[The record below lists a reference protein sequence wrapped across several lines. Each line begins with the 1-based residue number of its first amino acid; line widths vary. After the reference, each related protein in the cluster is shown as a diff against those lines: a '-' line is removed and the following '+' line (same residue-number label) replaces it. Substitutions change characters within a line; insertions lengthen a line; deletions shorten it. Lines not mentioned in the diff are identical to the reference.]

1 MMFTNFLFDRLKE
14 SCAKD
19 WQRYTE
25 HEFVRQ
31 LGTGTLPEAAFRYY
45 LIQDYLFLIQFA
57 RAYALAVYKSETL
70 GDMRQAAGGM
80 SAILDI
86 EMGLH
91 VEFCRGWGLSEDGMT
106 AAAEDAACMAYTRYV
121 LERGMAGDLLDLHAA
136 LSPCIVGYAEIGSAL
151 AASAGDALR
160 DNPYA
165 AWIEM
170 YAGNEYQEVAEAEKA
185 FLDDLMSRRGAME
198 DLNHSPI
205 HFEKQ
210 RGWRRIF
217 GKWGSIMEPIKY
229 LFSWVFYLVITPLS
243 LAAQ

>member
-31 LGTGTLPEAAFRYY
+31 LGTGTLPEAAFCHY

-57 RAYALAVYKSETL
+57 RAYALAVYKSDTL

-151 AASAGDALR
+151 SASPEDTLR

-170 YAGNEYQEVAEAEKA
+170 YAGNEYQEVAEAEKV
-185 FLDDLMSRRGAME
+185 FLDDLMSRRGG
-198 DLNHSPI
+198 DGR
-205 HFEKQ
+205 FD
-210 RGWRRIF
+210 
-217 GKWGSIMEPIKY
+217 
-229 LFSWVFYLVITPLS
+229 S
-243 LAAQ
+243 LADTFRKATRLEADFWQMGLDHAAD

>member
-1 MMFTNFLFDRLKE
+1 MTSANSLFDRLRE
-14 SCAKD
+14 SCAED

-31 LGTGTLPEAAFRYY
+31 IGAGTLPEAAFRYY

-57 RAYALAVYKSETL
+57 RAYALAVYKSDTL

-91 VEFCRGWGLSEDGMT
+91 VEFCRGWGLSEDGMI

-121 LERGMAGDLLDLHAA
+121 LERGMAGDLLDLHAV

-151 AASAGDALR
+151 AANAGQAAM

-170 YAGNEYQEVAEAEKA
+170 YAGNEYQEVAESEKA
-185 FLDDLMSRRGAME
+185 FLDDLMSRRGG
-198 DLNHSPI
+198 DGR
-205 HFEKQ
+205 FD
-210 RGWRRIF
+210 
-217 GKWGSIMEPIKY
+217 
-229 LFSWVFYLVITPLS
+229 S
-243 LAAQ
+243 LANTFRKATRLEADFWQMGLDHAAD

>member
-1 MMFTNFLFDRLKE
+1 MMFMNLLFDRLKE

-19 WQRYTE
+19 WRSYTE

-91 VEFCRGWGLSEDGMT
+91 VEFCRGWGLSEERMT

-185 FLDDLMSRRGAME
+185 FLDDLMSRRGG
-198 DLNHSPI
+198 DGR
-205 HFEKQ
+205 FD
-210 RGWRRIF
+210 
-217 GKWGSIMEPIKY
+217 
-229 LFSWVFYLVITPLS
+229 S
-243 LAAQ
+243 LADTFRKATRLEADFWQMGLDHGAD

>member
-1 MMFTNFLFDRLKE
+1 MTSANSLFDRLKE
-14 SCAKD
+14 SCAED

-31 LGTGTLPEAAFRYY
+31 IGAGTLPEAAFRHY
-45 LIQDYLFLIQFA
+45 LVQDYLFLIQFA
-57 RAYALAVYKSETL
+57 RAYALAVYKSDTL

-151 AASAGDALR
+151 AASAGQAAM

-170 YAGNEYQEVAEAEKA
+170 YAGNEYQEVAESEKA
-185 FLDDLMSRRGAME
+185 FLDDLMSRRGG
-198 DLNHSPI
+198 DGR
-205 HFEKQ
+205 FD
-210 RGWRRIF
+210 
-217 GKWGSIMEPIKY
+217 
-229 LFSWVFYLVITPLS
+229 S
-243 LAAQ
+243 LATTFRKATRLETDFWQMGLDHAAD